1 MSELTPSVV
10 NPLLEAASAARV
22 LQQLDAPVALAD
34 AADLTILIENARFF
48 QAFPSTGEL
57 PETLASRL
65 PFLEP
70 EKHRERLAQGRT
82 ATVEREVRVGAR
94 NRVYALD
101 LRQLDAASAGVGAGR
116 PVWLLQAR
124 DLTKQ
129 KEAEHMLDSY
139 AKMAEKNARELT
151 REKERVEK
159 LLLNIMPRTVYQE
172 LREFG
177 TTTPHK
183 FDAASVLMLDF
194 VGFTEMAVARDPATT
209 IAELNDIFMALDR
222 IAELFGCERIKT
234 IGDAY
239 LAVSGVPDANPD
251 HPQNIAKLALRARR
265 YLERRNQAHPTAWR
279 CRIGIHTGP
288 LIGSLVGLQK
298 YVYDVFGP
306 AVNMAARLEQE
317 AQPMQILTCHQT
329 AEAIGQDF
337 RFSEVGLLPLKGF
350 GECRLMALEEERAG

>member
-1 MSELTPSVV
+1 MTELTPPIVAE
-10 NPLLEAASAARV
+10 NAARV
-22 LQQLDAPVALAD
+22 LQELDAPVALAD
-34 AADLTILIENARFF
+34 AETATILLENARFF
-48 QAFPSTGEL
+48 QAFPSTGEV

-70 EKHRERLAQGRT
+70 EKYRERLAQGRT
-82 ATVEREVRVGAR
+82 VTVETAVRVGPRTRAL
-94 NRVYALD
+94 ALD
-101 LRQLDAASAGVGAGR
+101 LRQIDHDGR
-116 PVWLLQAR
+116 PAWLLQAR

-139 AKMAEKNARELT
+139 SRMAEKNARELT

-172 LREFG
+172 LKDFG

-183 FDAASVLMLDF
+183 FDSASVLMLDF
-194 VGFTEMAVARDPATT
+194 VGFTEMAVSRDPATT

-265 YLERRNQAHPTAWR
+265 YLERRNQAHP
-279 CRIGIHTGP
+279 
-288 LIGSLVGLQK
+288 VGLALSASAST
-298 YVYDVFGP
+298 P
-306 AVNMAARLEQE
+306 AR
-317 AQPMQILTCHQT
+317 
-329 AEAIGQDF
+329 
-337 RFSEVGLLPLKGF
+337 
-350 GECRLMALEEERAG
+350 

>member
-1 MSELTPSVV
+1 MTELTPPSVAE
-10 NPLLEAASAARV
+10 NAARV
-22 LQQLDAPVALAD
+22 LQELDAPVALAD
-34 AADLTILIENARFF
+34 AETATILLENARFF
-48 QAFPSTGEL
+48 QAFPSTGEV

-70 EKHRERLAQGRT
+70 DRHRDRLAQGRT
-82 ATVEREVRVGAR
+82 VTVETEVRVGPRTRAF
-94 NRVYALD
+94 ALD
-101 LRQLDAASAGVGAGR
+101 LRQFDHDGR
-116 PVWLLQAR
+116 PAWLVQAR

-139 AKMAEKNARELT
+139 SKMAEKNARELT

-172 LREFG
+172 LKDFG

-183 FDAASVLMLDF
+183 FDSASVLMLDF
-194 VGFTEMAVARDPATT
+194 VGFTEMAVSRDPAST

-265 YLERRNQAHPTAWR
+265 YLERRNQAHPVAWR

-317 AQPMQILTCHQT
+317 AAPMQILTCHQT
-329 AEAIGQDF
+329 AEAIGPDF
-337 RFSEVGLLPLKGF
+337 RFTEQGETTLKGF
-350 GECRLMALEEERAG
+350 GSCQLMALEEERAG